1 MRCAP
6 VLVCYRPAEIASYA
20 PASVG
25 VLYPVGRVLRW
36 CCPPLLKLVLGSQ
49 LVLAT
54 GLSACQLV
62 LLVLQGLDLL
72 RGDLHVRTL
81 SQNCVLGLQQDAVC
95 PKLETLATTACCESH
110 ELDGGER

>member
-1 MRCAP
+1 M
-6 VLVCYRPAEIASYA
+6 ASYA

-54 GLSACQLV
+54 GLSVRQLV
-62 LLVLQGLDLL
+62 LLVLQSLDLL

-95 PKLETLATTACCESH
+95 PKLETLATTAGCESH